1 MITTNRNQWMDV
13 AKGLAI
19 ILMVIGH
26 TPIPEMLSRFIY
38 SFHMPL
44 FFIASGWMT
53 NWKKYTIKLF
63 FIKKIKSLIFPFLIY
78 SSIVLLLMNFENK
91 GIINDWLIKGWQGY
105 ALWFIPVLFIS
116 LIFAY
121 FFFLIPN
128 KWTKIFTLFLIL
140 FLSFLLKYYSVSLPW
155 SMSVV
160 PYASFMI
167 IAGSYLSKF
176 NFIVNFP
183 KYYILVFNFI
193 ITLSISYYWKLD
205 MAWNNVTP
213 IIPLT
218 IAAISGTIMI
228 FIFSSIL
235 VKYFPQKSQILQR
248 IGKETYVVV
257 AFSQIII
264 MLCNTYLPCPS
275 LIKYSILV
283 ISLWLIIFIKSQTK
297 HLIK

>member
-155 SMSVV
+155 PMSVV

-183 KYYILVFNFI
+183 KLN
-193 ITLSISYYWKLD
+193 
-205 MAWNNVTP
+205 TP
-213 IIPLT
+213 
-218 IAAISGTIMI
+218 
-228 FIFSSIL
+228 F
-235 VKYFPQKSQILQR
+235 
-248 IGKETYVVV
+248 
-257 AFSQIII
+257 
-264 MLCNTYLPCPS
+264 
-275 LIKYSILV
+275 
-283 ISLWLIIFIKSQTK
+283 
-297 HLIK
+297 